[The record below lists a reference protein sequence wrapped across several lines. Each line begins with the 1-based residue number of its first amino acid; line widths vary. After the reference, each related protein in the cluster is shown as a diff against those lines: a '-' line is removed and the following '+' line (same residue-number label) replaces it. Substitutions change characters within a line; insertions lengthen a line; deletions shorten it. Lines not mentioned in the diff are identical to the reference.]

1 MGGYLCLR
9 IACWIVGIFV
19 AVFPTL
25 FAVGVSV
32 LVWPLLRAASVIN
45 QKGEF
50 RDVLFVLVVA
60 GSLGISVIADFLYSS
75 GAKGPPAEWL
85 RTITILLLIANIF
98 VICGGLV
105 GFIVLPSHG
114 LIDTAWL
121 QDVVIGVFVCLA
133 VGFAT
138 EVVVSAANHRYR

>member
-9 IACWIVGIFV
+9 IACWVVGIFV

-25 FAVGVSV
+25 FAVGVPV
-32 LVWPLLRAASVIN
+32 LVWPLLRAATVIN

-60 GSLGISVIADFLYSS
+60 GSLGISVIVDFLYSS
-75 GAKGPPAEWL
+75 GGKGPPAEWL
-85 RTITILLLIANIF
+85 RTTTILLLIANMF

-105 GFIVLPSHG
+105 GFVVLPSHG
-114 LIDTAWL
+114 LIDASWL
-121 QDVVIGVFVCLA
+121 ADVVIGVLMCLV
-133 VGFAT
+133 VGLAT
-138 EVVVSAANHRYR
+138 EVVVSAANHSYR